1 MNAALSGAAMRLRDH
16 RAVPNLAS
24 TKEMRMRLEGKVA
37 LVTGA
42 ARGFG
47 AGIAEVFAREGARL
61 VLTDIDGEGVTA
73 AANQLSNRAIAVTAD
88 VTKASDWQQTVATCV
103 DKFGRLDII
112 VNNAGISHRNQPLL
126 DVSEAEFERVFAV
139 NVKSIYLSAQAAVPV
154 MRRQGGGVFINV
166 GSTAALRPRPG
177 LAWYNGS
184 KGAVH
189 LISRTM
195 AVELAPDKIRVC
207 VIAPVAG
214 DTPLLATFMGEDT
227 PERRAAFVAT
237 VPLGRLST
245 PNDVAN
251 TALFLA
257 SDDAAFLT
265 GNVVEVDGGRCV

>member
-1 MNAALSGAAMRLRDH
+1 
-16 RAVPNLAS
+16 
-24 TKEMRMRLEGKVA
+24 MRLEGKVA
-37 LVTGA
+37 LITGA

-47 AGIAEVFAREGARL
+47 AGIAEVFGREGARL
-61 VLTDIDGEGVTA
+61 ALIDIDGEGVERLA
-73 AANQLSNRAIAVTAD
+73 KQRSDDAIALPAD
-88 VTKASDWQQTVATCV
+88 VTKAEDWSTAVRACV
-103 DKFGRLDII
+103 DTFGRLDIV

-126 DVSEAEFERVFAV
+126 DVSEEEFERVFAV

-154 MRRQGGGVFINV
+154 MRKQGSGVFINI

-177 LAWYNGS
+177 LVWYNGS

-189 LISRTM
+189 LISRSM

-227 PERRAAFVAT
+227 PERRAAFIAT

-245 PNDVAN
+245 PGDVAK

-257 SDDAAFLT
+257 SDEAGFLT

>member
-1 MNAALSGAAMRLRDH
+1 
-16 RAVPNLAS
+16 
-24 TKEMRMRLEGKVA
+24 MRLEGKVA

-61 VLTDIDGEGVTA
+61 VLTDVDGEGVTA
-73 AANQLSNRAIAVTAD
+73 TAKQLSNHALALAAD

-103 DKFGRLDII
+103 QKFGRLDIV

-139 NVKSIYLSAQAAVPV
+139 NVKSIYLSAQAAVPL
-154 MRRQGGGVFINV
+154 MRKQGGGVFINI

-257 SDDAAFLT
+257 SDEAGFLT

>member
-1 MNAALSGAAMRLRDH
+1 MRLD
-16 RAVPNLAS
+16 
-24 TKEMRMRLEGKVA
+24 GKVA

-47 AGIAEVFAREGARL
+47 AGIAELFAREGARL
-61 VLTDIDGEGVTA
+61 VLTDVDGEGVAKVASSLGHKTIGLA
-73 AANQLSNRAIAVTAD
+73 AD
-88 VTKASDWQQTVATCV
+88 VTKAGDWNKAVDVCV
-103 DKFGRLDII
+103 KNFGRLDIV
-112 VNNAGISHRNQPLL
+112 VNNAGTSHLNQPLL
-126 DVSEAEFERVFAV
+126 DVSEKEFDRVFAV
-139 NVKSIYLSAQAAVPV
+139 NVKSIYLSAQAAVPI
-154 MRRQGGGVFINV
+154 MRKQGGGVFINI
-166 GSTAALRPRPG
+166 GSTAAIRPRPG

-237 VPLGRLST
+237 VPLGRFST
-245 PNDVAN
+245 PRDVAN

-257 SDDAAFLT
+257 SEEAGFLT

>member
-1 MNAALSGAAMRLRDH
+1 
-16 RAVPNLAS
+16 
-24 TKEMRMRLEGKVA
+24 MRLEGKVA
-37 LVTGA
+37 LITGA

-47 AGIAEVFAREGARL
+47 AGIAEVFGREGARL
-61 VLTDIDGEGVTA
+61 ALIDIDGEGVERLA
-73 AANQLSNRAIAVTAD
+73 QQRSDHAIALPAD
-88 VTKASDWQQTVATCV
+88 VTEAEDWSTAVRACV
-103 DKFGRLDII
+103 GTFGRLDIV
-112 VNNAGISHRNQPLL
+112 VNNAGTSHRNQPLL
-126 DVSEAEFERVFAV
+126 DVSEQEFERVFAV

-154 MRRQGGGVFINV
+154 MRKQGGGVFINI

-189 LISRTM
+189 LISRSM

-227 PERRAAFVAT
+227 PERRAAFLAS

-245 PNDVAN
+245 PGDVAN

>member
-1 MNAALSGAAMRLRDH
+1 
-16 RAVPNLAS
+16 
-24 TKEMRMRLEGKVA
+24 MRLEGKVA

-47 AGIAEVFAREGARL
+47 AGIAEVFGREGARL
-61 VLTDIDGEGVTA
+61 VLIDIDREGVETIA
-73 AANQLSNRAIAVTAD
+73 KQQSNHAIGLAAD
-88 VTKASDWQQTVATCV
+88 VTKAKDWQTAVGACV
-103 DKFGRLDII
+103 DKFGRLDIV
-112 VNNAGISHRNQPLL
+112 VNNAGTSHRNQPLL
-126 DVSEAEFERVFAV
+126 DVAEQEFDRVFTV
-139 NVKSIYLSAQAAVPV
+139 NVKSIYLSAQAAVPI
-154 MRRQGGGVFINV
+154 MREQGGGVFINI

-245 PNDVAN
+245 PRDVAN

-257 SDDAAFLT
+257 SEEAGFLT

>member
-1 MNAALSGAAMRLRDH
+1 MRL
-16 RAVPNLAS
+16 N
-24 TKEMRMRLEGKVA
+24 GKVA

-61 VLTDIDGEGVTA
+61 ALIDIDGEG
-73 AANQLSNRAIAVTAD
+73 LERIAEQRSKHAVALAAD
-88 VTKASDWQQTVATCV
+88 VTKAEDWKRAVDACV
-103 DKFGRLDII
+103 SKFGRLDIV
-112 VNNAGISHRNQPLL
+112 VNNAGTSHRNQPLL
-126 DVSEAEFERVFAV
+126 DVSEEEFERVFAV

-154 MRRQGGGVFINV
+154 MRKQGSGVFINI

-189 LISRTM
+189 LISRSM

-227 PERRAAFVAT
+227 PERRAAFIAT
-237 VPLGRLST
+237 VPLGRFST
-245 PNDVAN
+245 PGDVAN
-251 TALFLA
+251 AALFLA
-257 SDDAAFLT
+257 SDEAGFLT

>member
-1 MNAALSGAAMRLRDH
+1 
-16 RAVPNLAS
+16 
-24 TKEMRMRLEGKVA
+24 MRLEGKVA
-37 LVTGA
+37 LITGA

-47 AGIAEVFAREGARL
+47 AGIAEVFGREGAQL
-61 VLTDIDGEGVTA
+61 ALIDIDGEGVERLA
-73 AANQLSNRAIAVTAD
+73 KQRSDHAIALPAD
-88 VTKASDWQQTVATCV
+88 VTEAEDWSTAVRACV
-103 DKFGRLDII
+103 DTFGRLDIV
-112 VNNAGISHRNQPLL
+112 VNNAGTSHRNQPLL
-126 DVSEAEFERVFAV
+126 DVSEQEFERVFAV
-139 NVKSIYLSAQAAVPV
+139 NVKSIYHSAQAAVPV
-154 MRRQGGGVFINV
+154 MRKQGGGVFINI

-189 LISRTM
+189 LISRSM

-227 PERRAAFVAT
+227 PERRAAFLAT
-237 VPLGRLST
+237 VPLGRFST
-245 PNDVAN
+245 PEDVAN

-257 SDDAAFLT
+257 SDEAGFLT